1 MNNETAGKSG
11 KKILLAEDDPDVRE
25 MLAFALRHAGH
36 VVTLAEN
43 GKEALKLCSANSYD
57 LIITDILMP
66 KQDGFKVIRKLKKKQ
81 RDIPI
86 IAISGG
92 GVSGSLDF
100 LEKAK
105 RYGACCIFE
114 KPFEPQFF
122 VERVNEHF

>member
-1 MNNETAGKSG
+1 MDTESIGKSG
-11 KKILLAEDDPDVRE
+11 KKILLAEDGPDVRAV
-25 MLAFALRHAGH
+25 LAFALRHAGH

-43 GKEALKLCSANSYD
+43 GKQALKLCSANTYE

-66 KQDGFKVIRKLKKKQ
+66 KQDGFKIICKLKKKQ
-81 RDIPI
+81 RDIPV

-105 RYGACCIFE
+105 RHGACGIF
-114 KPFEPQFF
+114 
-122 VERVNEHF
+122 